1 MLDSEGSAVD
11 GGTVATAAV
20 TWVLVEYDLAAIRG
34 WTLPFPPL
42 ATGTRA
48 RMEDHPEYKRTTATG
63 GAAQDAPRQK
73 LFSAYGLRE
82 DADSVAQEF
91 S

>member
-1 MLDSEGSAVD
+1 MLDAEGSVVD

-20 TWVLVEYDLAAIRG
+20 TWGGVGVRPGSIQA

-63 GAAQDAPRQK
+63 GAAQDAHQK
-73 LFSAYGLRE
+73 LFSAYGL
-82 DADSVAQEF
+82 
-91 S
+91 